1 MDAAPSLWLGALGRL
16 AGRAAHELKNPLN
29 GLALNLEVVRSRS
42 ARTGTQGSALAPY
55 AAAAANEL
63 ERAIPLVEA
72 LLVLARPLSSPVD
85 LRVAMQPLVVL
96 YGAIATA
103 GGGSLDVVYEAEHMF
118 VNADGDTVRA
128 LVAEALD
135 VTVGANLEV
144 AGKIGESEGSIS
156 VRLVG
161 GAGRPV
167 ATKMEQLAAEHD
179 IGLDSDEDETLL
191 LLPALARAG
200 VDSNT

>member
-1 MDAAPSLWLGALGRL
+1 MGAAPSLWLGALGRL

-42 ARTGTQGSALAPY
+42 VRPGTDVATLTPY
-55 AAAAANEL
+55 ATAAAHEL

-72 LLVLARPLSSPVD
+72 LLALARPLPNPVD
-85 LRVAMQPLVVL
+85 LRLAMQPLLVL

-103 GGGSLDVVYEAEHMF
+103 GGGSLDVVSETEHMF
-118 VNADGDTVRA
+118 VAVDGDTARA
-128 LVAEALD
+128 LVAESLD

-144 AGKIGESEGSIS
+144 AGKVADSDGAFSL
-156 VRLVG
+156 RLVG
-161 GAGRPV
+161 GAGRPI
-167 ATKMEQLAAEHD
+167 APKMEQLAAWHD
-179 IGLDSDEDETLL
+179 IRLNSDEDETLL
-191 LLPALARAG
+191 LMPALARAG

>member
-1 MDAAPSLWLGALGRL
+1 VDAAPSLWLGALGRL

-42 ARTGTQGSALAPY
+42 ARAGTQGSALAPY